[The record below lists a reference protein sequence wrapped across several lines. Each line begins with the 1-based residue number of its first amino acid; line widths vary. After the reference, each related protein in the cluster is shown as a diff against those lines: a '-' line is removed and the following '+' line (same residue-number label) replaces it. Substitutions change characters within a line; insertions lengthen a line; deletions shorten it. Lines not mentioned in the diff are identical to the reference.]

1 LQWFPD
7 FIRST
12 AFHPVVLASADTGR
26 GVFPG
31 SEAVTD
37 VGDAGGVTSPF

>member
-12 AFHPVVLASADTGR
+12 AFHPVFLSSADTSKR
-26 GVFPG
+26 VFTG
-31 SEAVTD
+31 SATVTD
-37 VGDAGGVTSPF
+37 VGNAGGVRSPF